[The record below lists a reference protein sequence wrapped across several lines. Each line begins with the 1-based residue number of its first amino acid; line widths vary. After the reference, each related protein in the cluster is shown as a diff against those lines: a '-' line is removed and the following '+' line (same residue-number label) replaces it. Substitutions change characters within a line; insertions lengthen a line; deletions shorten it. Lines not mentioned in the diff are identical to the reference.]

1 MPVKLRTQWDAFK
14 VGQRVRDAWYRDIPP
29 GEITYKGR
37 VRSRHIMHIRFRG
50 TWGTVVYD
58 RPHATR
64 FLEIVPQKR
73 KAKVKRGQSRK
84 AR

>member
-1 MPVKLRTQWDAFK
+1 LPEKLRTRWDDFK
-14 VGQRVRDAWYRDIPP
+14 VGDQVQDTWYRDAGR

-37 VRSRHIMHIRFRG
+37 VRSRHLMHIHFPG

-64 FLEIVPQKR
+64 FLEIMP
-73 KAKVKRGQSRK
+73 KVKRGSRK